1 MFSFAYNLDA
11 NLDSITTFTE
21 IQKQNKFVFKKLYE
35 SLYEDLVFFANGY
48 LFDISASEDI
58 VQETFIQLW
67 EKAKTITIKNSLK
80 AYLYSMVRNRC
91 LNYLKTIKIT
101 DSSNILD
108 FQAIIESDYDLD
120 DYTNEDKEII
130 YSQILKIIET
140 LPAKMQTIVK
150 LRFMNNYKYSEI
162 AEEMNVSVNTVK
174 TQLKRAKIK
183 ISSLITSILIL
194 LSTPH

>member
-1 MFSFAYNLDA
+1 MFSFAYNLDT

-101 DSSNILD
+101 DSFNILD

>member
-21 IQKQNKFVFKKLYE
+21 IQKHNKFVFKKLFE

-48 LFDISASEDI
+48 LFDVSASEDI

-67 EKAKTITIKNSLK
+67 EKAETITIKNSLK

-101 DSSNILD
+101 DFSNILD

-130 YSQILKIIET
+130 YAQVLKIIET
-140 LPAKMQTIVK
+140 LPTKMQTIVK

>member
-21 IQKQNKFVFKKLYE
+21 IQKHNKFVFKKLFE

-48 LFDISASEDI
+48 LFDVSASEDI

-67 EKAKTITIKNSLK
+67 EKAETITIKNSLK

-101 DSSNILD
+101 DFSNILD

-130 YSQILKIIET
+130 YAQVLKIIET
-140 LPAKMQTIVK
+140 LPTKMQTIVR

>member
-21 IQKQNKFVFKKLYE
+21 IQKHNKFVFKKLFE

-67 EKAKTITIKNSLK
+67 EKAETITIKNSLK

>member
-1 MFSFAYNLDA
+1 MFSFAYNLDT

-101 DSSNILD
+101 DSFNILD
-108 FQAIIESDYDLD
+108 FQAIIESDYGLD

>member
-1 MFSFAYNLDA
+1 M
-11 NLDSITTFTE
+11 DSITTFTE
-21 IQKQNKFVFKKLYE
+21 IQKHNKFVFKKLFE

-48 LFDISASEDI
+48 LFDVSASEDI

-67 EKAKTITIKNSLK
+67 EKAETITIKNSLK

-108 FQAIIESDYDLD
+108 FQAIIVSDYDLD

-183 ISSLITSILIL
+183 ISSLISSILIL

>member
-101 DSSNILD
+101 DSFNILD

>member
-21 IQKQNKFVFKKLYE
+21 IQKHNKFVFKKLFE
-35 SLYEDLVFFANGY
+35 SLYEDLVFCANGY
-48 LFDISASEDI
+48 LFDVSASEDI

-67 EKAKTITIKNSLK
+67 EKAETITIKNSLK

-101 DSSNILD
+101 DFSNILD

-130 YSQILKIIET
+130 YAQVLKIIET
-140 LPAKMQTIVK
+140 LPTKMQTIVR

>member
-1 MFSFAYNLDA
+1 MFSFAYNLDT

-67 EKAKTITIKNSLK
+67 EKAETITIKISLK

-101 DSSNILD
+101 DSFNILD

>member
-21 IQKQNKFVFKKLYE
+21 IQKHNKFVFKKLFE

-48 LFDISASEDI
+48 LFDVNASEDI

-67 EKAKTITIKNSLK
+67 EKAETITIKNSLK

-101 DSSNILD
+101 DFSNILD

-130 YSQILKIIET
+130 YAQVLKIIET
-140 LPAKMQTIVK
+140 LPTKMQTIVK